1 MHDTILL
8 QYAINKD
15 VCGAVDE
22 VAFTVKKHGNCKE
35 DDAFYPV
42 KRSTI
47 TDLTSKVQ
55 NIGKRKLSDLCSNM
69 SNSSTQDDYGDVPR
83 NKKQCQNIA

>member
-1 MHDTILL
+1 MVTKNDQILHDTILL

-15 VCGAVDE
+15 MCGTVDE
-22 VAFTVKKHGNCKE
+22 VAFTVKKHGNGKE
-35 DDAFYPV
+35 DHAFYPV

-55 NIGKRKLSDLCSNM
+55 NIEKSYLIC
-69 SNSSTQDDYGDVPR
+69 T
-83 NKKQCQNIA
+83 AT